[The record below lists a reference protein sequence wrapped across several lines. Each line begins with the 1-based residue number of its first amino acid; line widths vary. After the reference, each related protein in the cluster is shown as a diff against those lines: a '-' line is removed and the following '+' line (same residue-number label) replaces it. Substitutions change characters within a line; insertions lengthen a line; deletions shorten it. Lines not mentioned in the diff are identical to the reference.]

1 MVPER
6 MAAKMMQDWQNTGYT
21 LMEKSKLLL
30 VEVADT
36 LCAVRRGRYPP
47 CSSLHRVQLSF
58 KVVLTKV

>member
-21 LMEKSKLLL
+21 LMEKSELLL
-30 VEVADT
+30 VEEADT
-36 LCAVRRGRYPP
+36 LCAVRDGRYPL